1 MDLSIARKAIE
12 RLYTDSCNVIEYQEV
27 TNPDTHITDM
37 QEVVVYE
44 KVPCKLSH
52 KKIQSS
58 GEGVAGSLILSS
70 QLILSPDLVI
80 KAGSKIDVTR
90 KGVTTSYK
98 NSGEPA
104 RYNNHQ
110 EIILELFDR
119 WA

>member
-1 MDLSIARKAIE
+1 MGLSIARKAIE
-12 RLYTDSCNVIEYQEV
+12 RLYTDSCNVIEYQEIED
-27 TNPDTHITDM
+27 PDTHITDM

-44 KVPCKLSH
+44 NVPCKLSH
-52 KKIQSS
+52 KTIQSS
-58 GEGVAGSLILSS
+58 GEGVASSLILSS
-70 QLILSPDLVI
+70 KLILSPDLKI

-90 KGVTTSYK
+90 EGVTTCYK

-110 EIILELFDR
+110 EIILELFDG